1 MFSFFFGGGVNYA
14 DSYHTCVTLTS
25 KICFIVCYQCQFQ
38 NKYFQT
44 FRRLGVFSI
53 WGVGSSA
60 FSSNYPSERTITYPT
75 LGKRKII
82 FKSALGWDMLVFG
95 RVSIGDMFQNSTPS
109 KGEPP
114 TIPIPSV
121 DIHIDMRICRCPN
134 LQVLLQLKDVTTG
147 LVPSWTRRV
156 LA

>member
-1 MFSFFFGGGVNYA
+1 M
-14 DSYHTCVTLTS
+14 TLTS
-25 KICFIVCYQCQFQ
+25 KICFIMCYQCQFQ
-38 NKYFQT
+38 NKT
-44 FRRLGVFSI
+44 FRRLGTWFFN

-95 RVSIGDMFQNSTPS
+95 RVSIGDMLRNSTPS

-121 DIHIDMRICRCPN
+121 DIHIDMPTCRCPN
-134 LQVLLQLKDVTTG
+134 LQVLLQLKDVTIG
-147 LVPSWTRRV
+147 LVLSWTRRA